1 MLLLDTDVMIDV
13 LRGHPPA
20 VAWLGTVRTEVI
32 VLPGYVAM
40 ELIQGCRDQQE
51 QRDLLKEL
59 RRYTI
64 LWPQPEACERALDLY
79 TRFHLS
85 HGLSL
90 LDALIGQL
98 ALELDLPLRTFIEKH
113 YRAIPG
119 LKLVQPYKR

>member
-1 MLLLDTDVMIDV
+1 MLLLDTDIVIDI

-20 VAWLGTVRTEVI
+20 VAWLGTVSTEVI
-32 VLPGYVAM
+32 ALPGYVAM

-64 LWPQPEACERALDLY
+64 LWPQPDACDRALDLY
-79 TRFHLS
+79 TCFHLS
-85 HGLSL
+85 HSLGL
-90 LDALIGQL
+90 LDTLIGQL
-98 ALELDLPLRTFIEKH
+98 ALELDLPLHTFNEKH
-113 YRAIPG
+113 YRAILG